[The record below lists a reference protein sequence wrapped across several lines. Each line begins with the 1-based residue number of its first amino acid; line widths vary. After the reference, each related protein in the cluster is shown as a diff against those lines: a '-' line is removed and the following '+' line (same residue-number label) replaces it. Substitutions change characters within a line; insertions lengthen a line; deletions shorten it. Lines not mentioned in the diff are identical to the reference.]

1 MLLVDADSRNVAKF
15 FRDDRLRHF
24 GLDLATQ
31 VSFVGEAKGYNE
43 LEELFED
50 EQWAQ
55 VANSKWPRPDGHQ
68 PWEAAHF
75 KAHRSGR
82 KFSKDILDMVK
93 EQGSRSPDGKPDMV
107 YELAT
112 SLRSPSDVPEQL
124 REVFEALRSS
134 AA

>member
-1 MLLVDADSRNVAKF
+1 
-15 FRDDRLRHF
+15 
-24 GLDLATQ
+24 
-31 VSFVGEAKGYNE
+31 
-43 LEELFED
+43 
-50 EQWAQ
+50 
-55 VANSKWPRPDGHQ
+55 
-68 PWEAAHF
+68 
-75 KAHRSGR
+75 
-82 KFSKDILDMVK
+82 MVK